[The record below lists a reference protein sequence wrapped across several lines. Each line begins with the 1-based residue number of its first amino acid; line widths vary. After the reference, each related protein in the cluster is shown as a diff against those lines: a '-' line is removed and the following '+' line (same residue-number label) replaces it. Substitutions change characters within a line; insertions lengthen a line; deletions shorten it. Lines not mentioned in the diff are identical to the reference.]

1 MRIFSILPCSLSGT
15 FLMFS
20 ISFLFV
26 FCKRPILKQIKKKTL
41 LTKEELEKKKFND
54 WFYLDTVN
62 SNIEPNL
69 YLEET
74 WKKMD
79 IHTQETI
86 WKTRILYDFG
96 LKGNIIMFYDLYRQ
110 AFAYY
115 SDTHISYPILN
126 ICAMKYVR
134 IFSCRDFFI
143 DTLFL
148 PKDFI
153 SPFLLLKEQ
162 EEIIELEMKKNKKK
176 NLGIH
181 FDSSAFVS
189 KKKSIKPLE
198 TKIEQKNTFRYL
210 GKISNQPLLLQSIPK
225 PTIQYQNPELLN
237 YSMFKNLRKSSSF
250 SPNSFST

>member
-1 MRIFSILPCSLSGT
+1 MRIFSLPTSLSGT

-20 ISFLFV
+20 ISLF
-26 FCKRPILKQIKKKTL
+26 FIFYKRPILKQTKKRTF
-41 LTKEELEKKKFND
+41 LTKEESEKKKFND

-79 IHTQETI
+79 IHSQETI

-143 DTLFL
+143 DTLYL

-162 EEIIELEMKKNKKK
+162 EEKLELEMKKNKKK
-176 NLGIH
+176 NLGVH

-189 KKKSIKPLE
+189 KKNSSKIE

-225 PTIQYQNPELLN
+225 PIRSQNPELFN
-237 YSMFKNLRKSSSF
+237 YNMFKNLKKSSSF
-250 SPNSFST
+250 FPNSFST